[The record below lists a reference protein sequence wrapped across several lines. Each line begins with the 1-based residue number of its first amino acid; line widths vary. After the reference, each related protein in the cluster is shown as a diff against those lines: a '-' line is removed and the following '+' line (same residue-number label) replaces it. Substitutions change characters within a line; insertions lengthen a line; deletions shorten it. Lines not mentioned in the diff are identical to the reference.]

1 MPPRTSPVVP
11 LAALAVLNLLVC
23 AWLASVW
30 WHGLLWAA
38 LMGGV
43 QLLLVGRAQ
52 MGGQG
57 EAQPETDATDPEQTE
72 RLQRFQTLTGGVVPM
87 WNRHLGLAR
96 QQMDDAIG
104 NLGSGFS
111 ALNQRLLA
119 GDQMAGGELGN
130 RAIAAIDQAE
140 QGLQSLVEAL
150 RQTQQYR
157 ASLVSEILGI
167 AGHTNE
173 LRRMAEQVGEIADQ
187 TNLLALNAAI
197 EAARA
202 GDAGRGFSVVADEVR
217 KLSNQSGEAGK
228 QIRETVKTVTG
239 AIHKAETLSQSF
251 AEREQALVSDSSRLA
266 ERIVAQ
272 FADTSRELQDSLQQL
287 RNERG
292 QIEHDLAQLIV
303 NLQFQDRVDQ
313 IMSHVGADMERLQA
327 CARDLAASDLED
339 LGAERWLQRLAGTYT
354 TLEQQALHD
363 GRRHNAPAAAAAAS
377 SVTFF

>member
-1 MPPRTSPVVP
+1 MPPRNLP
-11 LAALAVLNLLVC
+11 LAPFAALAALNLLVC
-23 AWLASVW
+23 AWLSPVW
-30 WHGLLWAA
+30 WQGLSWAV
-38 LMGGV
+38 LLGGV
-43 QLLLVGRAQ
+43 QLWLISRVAVAQVEDPRADTS
-52 MGGQG
+52 
-57 EAQPETDATDPEQTE
+57 ETDSEHTE
-72 RLQRFQTLTGGVVPM
+72 RLQRFRALAGGVVPM
-87 WNRHLGLAR
+87 WSRHLGLAR

-111 ALNQRLLA
+111 ALNQRLLT
-119 GDQMAGGELGN
+119 GGQMAGGELGN
-130 RAIAAIDQAE
+130 RAIGAIDQAE

-228 QIRETVKTVTG
+228 QIRETVKTVTD
-239 AIHKAETLSQSF
+239 AIHKAEAMSQSF
-251 AEREQALVSDSSRLA
+251 AEREQALVSDSSQLA
-266 ERIVAQ
+266 EQIVAQ
-272 FADTSRELQDSLQQL
+272 FADTSRALQASLQQL
-287 RNERG
+287 HDERG
-292 QIEHDLAQLIV
+292 QIEHDLAHLII

-313 IMSHVGADMERLQA
+313 IMSHITADMERLQQL
-327 CARDLAASDLED
+327 CARDLSGSDAAELNVEQ
-339 LGAERWLQRLAGTYT
+339 WLKRLASTYT
-354 TLEQQALHD
+354 TLEQQALHE
-363 GRRHNAPAAAAAAS
+363 GRQNRPAASAS

>member
-1 MPPRTSPVVP
+1 MPPRTSPVLP
-11 LAALAVLNLLVC
+11 LAALAAVNLLIG
-23 AWLASVW
+23 AWLATAW
-30 WHGLLWAA
+30 WQGLLWAA
-38 LMGGV
+38 VLGGI

-52 MGGQG
+52 AGAQD
-57 EAQPETDATDPEQTE
+57 EAQPETVAPDPEQAE
-72 RLQRFQTLTGGVVPM
+72 RLQRFQALTGGVVPM

-96 QQMDDAIG
+96 QQMGDAIG
-104 NLGSGFS
+104 NLGNGFS
-111 ALNQRLLA
+111 DLNQRLLA

-140 QGLQSLVEAL
+140 EGLQSLVEAL

-157 ASLVSEILGI
+157 ASLVNEILGI

-251 AEREQALVSDSSRLA
+251 AEREQALVSDSSQLA

-272 FADTSRELQDSLQQL
+272 FADTSRALQDSLQQL
-287 RNERG
+287 RDERG

-313 IMSHVGADMERLQA
+313 IISHVTADMERLQA
-327 CARDLAASDLED
+327 CARDLASRDLEE
-339 LGAERWLQRLAGTYT
+339 LGAEQWLKRLAGTYT

-363 GRRHNAPAAAAAAS
+363 GRRNKAPAAAAS

>member
-1 MPPRTSPVVP
+1 MPPRNSSVVA
-11 LAALAVLNLLVC
+11 LAALAVLNLLIC
-23 AWLASVW
+23 TWLASVW
-30 WHGLLWAA
+30 WQGLLWAA
-38 LMGGV
+38 ALAG
-43 QLLLVGRAQ
+43 LLLWVGRSPA
-52 MGGQG
+52 GVR
-57 EAQPETDATDPEQTE
+57 EESQPAADLPDPEQTE
-72 RLQRFQTLTGGVVPM
+72 RLQRLQALTGSVVPM

-96 QQMDDAIG
+96 QQMGDAIG

-111 ALNQRLLA
+111 GLNQRLLA

-167 AGHTNE
+167 AGHTNQ

-228 QIRETVKTVTG
+228 QIRETVKTVTD

-251 AEREQALVSDSSRLA
+251 AEREQALVSDSSQLA
-266 ERIVAQ
+266 EQIVAQ
-272 FADTSRELQDSLQQL
+272 FADTSRALQDSLQQL
-287 RNERG
+287 RDERG

-313 IMSHVGADMERLQA
+313 IISHVTADMERLQA
-327 CARDLAASDLED
+327 CARDLAECDLAG
-339 LGAERWLQRLAGTYT
+339 LGVEQWLKRLAGTYT
-354 TLEQQALHD
+354 TLEQQAVHD
-363 GRRHNAPAAAAAAS
+363 GRRNSAAAAS
-377 SVTFF
+377 SSVTFF

>member
-1 MPPRTSPVVP
+1 MPVRSYPFPAV
-11 LAALAVLNLLVC
+11 AALFLVNLPVC

-30 WHGLLWAA
+30 WHGALWALLIGA
-38 LMGGV
+38 GHWLIVRGRPV
-43 QLLLVGRAQ
+43 QAAESAAPLEHAVQAERA
-52 MGGQG
+52 
-57 EAQPETDATDPEQTE
+57 E
-72 RLQRFQTLTGGVVPM
+72 RLQRFQALTGGVVPM

-96 QQMDDAIG
+96 QQMSDAIG

-111 ALNQRLLA
+111 SLNQRLL
-119 GDQMAGGELGN
+119 GNDQAAGGELGS
-130 RAIAAIDQAE
+130 RAIAAIEQAE
-140 QGLQSLVEAL
+140 QGLESLVEAL

-217 KLSNQSGEAGK
+217 KLSNQSGETGK
-228 QIRETVKTVTG
+228 QIRETVKTVTD
-239 AIHKAETLSQSF
+239 AILKAETLSQSF
-251 AEREQALVSDSSRLA
+251 AEREQALVSDSSQLA
-266 ERIVAQ
+266 EQIVAR
-272 FADTSRELQDSLQQL
+272 FADTSRALQDSLQQL
-287 RNERG
+287 RDERG
-292 QIEHDLAQLIV
+292 LIEHDLAQLIV

-313 IMSHVGADMERLQA
+313 IMSHVAADMERLQA
-327 CARDLAASDLED
+327 CAQDLTAGAPLNVEQWLE
-339 LGAERWLQRLAGTYT
+339 RLAGTYT
-354 TLEQQALHD
+354 TLEQQALHR
-363 GRRHNAPAAAAAAS
+363 GRQGGAPASA